1 MKASEL
7 IHLLE
12 NTIKHHGDCQIL
24 IEHTVDGWPEHY
36 NASSVSV
43 EEIEGN
49 RFTIINEEE
58 K

>member
-7 IHLLE
+7 ILLLE
-12 NTIKHHGDCQIL
+12 STIKHHGDNQIL
-24 IEHTVDGWPEHY
+24 IEHSVGGWPEHY
-36 NASSVSV
+36 NVSSVSV

-49 RFTIINEEE
+49 TFTIINEEE